1 MKKEISKIL
10 LIISFLFIVLAPIK
24 VHANIINNDYR
35 KQLVGETKE
44 TKETKEQ
51 GGCQATL
58 LGDPNDETSLAW
70 IVDRFLSYIRILG
83 PVAMLLFSSIDYVK
97 AVVLGAEDSFKKAN
111 KNILTRAGLII
122 LLFLVP
128 TIVNEIIKLF
138 NLAGP
143 SICGLQ

>member
-24 VHANIINNDYR
+24 VHANIVNNDYR
-35 KQLVGETKE
+35 KQLVGETNQI
-44 TKETKEQ
+44 KEQ
-51 GGCQATL
+51 GGCKATL

-97 AVVLGAEDSFKKAN
+97 AVVTGAEDSFKKAN

>member
-24 VHANIINNDYR
+24 VHANIVNNDYR
-35 KQLVGETKE
+35 KQLVGETNQ
-44 TKETKEQ
+44 TKEQ

-58 LGDPNDETSLAW
+58 LGDSNDETSLAW

-97 AVVLGAEDSFKKAN
+97 AVVTGAEDSFKKAN

-128 TIVNEIIKLF
+128 TIVNELIKLF

>member
-35 KQLVGETKE
+35 KQLVGETNQ
-44 TKETKEQ
+44 TKEQ

-83 PVAMLLFSSIDYVK
+83 PVAI
-97 AVVLGAEDSFKKAN
+97 

>member
-24 VHANIINNDYR
+24 VHANIVNNDYR
-35 KQLVGETKE
+35 KQLVGETNQ
-44 TKETKEQ
+44 TGGQ
-51 GGCQATL
+51 GGCQETL
-58 LGDPNDETSLAW
+58 LGDPKGETSLAW
-70 IVDRFLSYIRILG
+70 IVDRFLTYIRILG

-97 AVVLGAEDSFKKAN
+97 AVVTGAEDSFKKAN

-128 TIVNEIIKLF
+128 TIINELIKLF

>member
-35 KQLVGETKE
+35 KQLVGETNQ
-44 TKETKEQ
+44 TKEQ

-97 AVVLGAEDSFKKAN
+97 AVVTGAEDSFKKAN

>member
-35 KQLVGETKE
+35 KQLVGETNQ
-44 TKETKEQ
+44 TKEQ

-58 LGDPNDETSLAW
+58 LGDPKDETSLAW

-97 AVVLGAEDSFKKAN
+97 AVVTGAEDSFKKAN